1 MCQLIMKVNLYEV
14 IELCFCFFVK
24 CEMLKSVRLNLL
36 LEGFFIFYFFLFLN
50 TVGHPLRF

>member
-36 LEGFFIFYFFLFLN
+36 LEGFFIFYFFCF
-50 TVGHPLRF
+50 